1 MKEIV
6 FLNGKFISKDEAQL
20 PLITPGFLY
29 GWGLFE
35 TMRSYNNKILYLNA
49 HLTRIKN
56 SSKLIKMIFPYSP
69 ARLKKIIERTVKMND
84 LKDAYVRLTLWKKS
98 HNLTDTS
105 IIVRRYKPF
114 SVKKYKRGFNCSISH
129 LRLCE
134 GSHLTRL
141 KTTNYLL
148 YQLSYLEAKN
158 KGFDEAIIL
167 NKRGYIC
174 EASHSNIFLVKDN
187 EIFTPSLACGCL
199 DGITRQVI
207 FDMAKKYNIKIGEG
221 RFTLGNLYEADEA
234 FLTNSLMGVMPLKSI
249 EKQLIDGPGK
259 ITRFFMKKYNLLLR
273 GLLRRYS

>member
-1 MKEIV
+1 MP
-6 FLNGKFISKDEAQL
+6 KDEAQL

-35 TMRSYNNKILYLNA
+35 TMRSYNNKIVYLNE
-49 HLTRIKN
+49 HLARIKN
-56 SSKLIKMIFPYSP
+56 SSKLIKMTFPYSQ
-69 ARLKKIIERTVKMND
+69 ARLKKIIKETVKINNF
-84 LKDAYVRLTLWKKS
+84 KDAYVRLTLWVKS
-98 HNLTDTS
+98 NNLTDTS

-114 SVKKYKRGFNCSISH
+114 SAKKYKRGFSCSISL

-134 GSHLTRL
+134 DSFLAGL

-167 NKRGYIC
+167 NNRGYIC
-174 EASHSNIFLVKDN
+174 EGSRSNIFFVKDN
-187 EIFTPSLACGCL
+187 EIFTPALECGCL

-207 FDMAKKYNIKIGEG
+207 FDMAKKYNIKIEEG

-234 FLTNSLMGVMPLKSI
+234 FLTNSLMGVMPLESI
-249 EKQLIDGPGK
+249 EKQLIDGPSK
-259 ITRFFMKKYNLLLR
+259 ITKFFMKKHELLLKN
-273 GLLRRYS
+273 GT